1 MRHKS
6 TVRVTSTTVT
16 RHRHC
21 TVRYG
26 SRIGQLAAPIRVTL
40 QQQQQQQRRQHG
52 PKYLPGQ
59 STVPYSTNHLTTY
72 YSYREYPEGL
82 RYSAQ
87 RTGNPRAPP
96 EAEPRAGP
104 EGCRSSGRVP
114 QPRRVLPTSF
124 RVCKVIP
131 KYCGIPAIHGIDVLS
146 RIGIYS
152 TMSVDLIST
161 VSLISEIRVWV
172 IGFE

>member
-1 MRHKS
+1 MPS
-6 TVRVTSTTVT
+6 
-16 RHRHC
+16 
-21 TVRYG
+21 
-26 SRIGQLAAPIRVTL
+26 A
-40 QQQQQQQRRQHG
+40 
-52 PKYLPGQ
+52 YLYP
-59 STVPYSTNHLTTY
+59 

-131 KYCGIPAIHGIDVLS
+131 KYCGIPAIHGIDVPS
-146 RIGIYS
+146 RIGICS
-152 TMSVDLIST
+152 TISVDLILT
-161 VSLISEIRVWV
+161 VSLISEIRPGLGNRV
-172 IGFE
+172 